1 MKRNIALL
9 LAVILC
15 LTLAACSKASEPKES
30 MEEIQ
35 MEKSDTD
42 TESEEARQE
51 SIELV
56 GLWHLDSGKNDLAAL
71 SDRFPGYAEWGAS
84 MELRSDGQM
93 SWYIGAESWHGTYAA
108 DGETL
113 HAELDSELEERTLPL
128 DFHIAIENEA
138 AILETD
144 YEGMPLYWAYGAQED
159 PAAGT
164 DSE

>member
-1 MKRNIALL
+1 
-9 LAVILC
+9 
-15 LTLAACSKASEPKES
+15 
-30 MEEIQ
+30 
-35 MEKSDTD
+35 
-42 TESEEARQE
+42 
-51 SIELV
+51 
-56 GLWHLDSGKNDLAAL
+56 
-71 SDRFPGYAEWGAS
+71 
-84 MELRSDGQM
+84 M
-93 SWYIGAESWHGTYAA
+93 SWYIGAESCHGTYAA

>member
-15 LTLAACSKASEPKES
+15 LTLAACSKASESKES

-84 MELRSDGQM
+84 M
-93 SWYIGAESWHGTYAA
+93 AEP
-108 DGETL
+108 
-113 HAELDSELEERTLPL
+113 LPVK
-128 DFHIAIENEA
+128 
-138 AILETD
+138 
-144 YEGMPLYWAYGAQED
+144 
-159 PAAGT
+159 
-164 DSE
+164 